1 VILLLF
7 LVLFLGVIN
16 SFILERYLPFVPYT
30 AALFMEG
37 LTIAIVQA
45 IRRAHDKI
53 LWVSFDSAI
62 TIWANADPHLI
73 LFVFLP
79 PLVFGEA
86 MQLNVSLVKACFKQ
100 CLLLAGPG
108 VLIGAALTGAAGRY
122 LLPYGWDWNTAML
135 FGAIVSATDPVAVVA
150 IFNSLGVSPRLTMV
164 ISGESLFND
173 GTAYVLFSLFLI
185 LCSGV
190 QPTLAWLVGFL
201 FQMTFAGPIVG
212 LLLGQ
217 LAVWFIGLSSVQHY
231 HGDSMG
237 QVIVTVCC
245 GYLSFFIAE
254 EMNSS
259 GMLALVASGLVV
271 ATSAWPRFIERETL
285 QTIWHAIEFVANTV
299 IFVLSGIIFGGLL
312 CERRHIIEMKD
323 FAVLGMVYLV
333 SMLIRMVMVG
343 ILWVPLNKSG
353 NAITIQEGI
362 VMIWS
367 GMRGAVGLLMALVA
381 DQDENI
387 DAKARTLI
395 IFHAGGMAAIMQ
407 LINGPL
413 TPTVLRLCGLMDS
426 TDKEN
431 VISDVQKR
439 IAARTKDQMRKDLK
453 GEDTRALFSQ
463 AVEKQVS
470 AIVFHPI
477 VDPQGGED
485 SEISARTTAAIRPE
499 KLDTDTAELRRFRTS
514 AEKETLNRNQLRM
527 LRESLMRVVKN
538 SYWDILDGGVLA
550 RKSSVTKVLLES
562 ADLGMLETLSET
574 HELSDWETVRKG
586 LEIGEYKD
594 EQEFRAA
601 SLYKYFF
608 KDFENYQQRGITA
621 ALAFIHAHEVA
632 VNVLKSFMA
641 GDAGESLEESFII
654 NAVEEQNK
662 KPAVY
667 LESMPKDMVTLTQNK
682 MLARKLLAFQAKQ
695 VSGLASRGLISDTH
709 ASELEHRLHASAR
722 GVWGLRLEHAASWV
736 PDPRGLAASAARMAA
751 PATTSADTAM
761 QRVMMR
767 FAPRTQQHP

>member
-1 VILLLF
+1 
-7 LVLFLGVIN
+7 
-16 SFILERYLPFVPYT
+16 
-30 AALFMEG
+30 
-37 LTIAIVQA
+37 
-45 IRRAHDKI
+45 
-53 LWVSFDSAI
+53 
-62 TIWANADPHLI
+62 
-73 LFVFLP
+73 
-79 PLVFGEA
+79 
-86 MQLNVSLVKACFKQ
+86 
-100 CLLLAGPG
+100 
-108 VLIGAALTGAAGRY
+108 
-122 LLPYGWDWNTAML
+122 
-135 FGAIVSATDPVAVVA
+135 
-150 IFNSLGVSPRLTMV
+150 
-164 ISGESLFND
+164 
-173 GTAYVLFSLFLI
+173 
-185 LCSGV
+185 
-190 QPTLAWLVGFL
+190 
-201 FQMTFAGPIVG
+201 
-212 LLLGQ
+212 
-217 LAVWFIGLSSVQHY
+217 
-231 HGDSMG
+231 
-237 QVIVTVCC
+237 
-245 GYLSFFIAE
+245 
-254 EMNSS
+254 
-259 GMLALVASGLVV
+259 
-271 ATSAWPRFIERETL
+271 
-285 QTIWHAIEFVANTV
+285 
-299 IFVLSGIIFGGLL
+299 
-312 CERRHIIEMKD
+312 
-323 FAVLGMVYLV
+323 
-333 SMLIRMVMVG
+333 
-343 ILWVPLNKSG
+343 
-353 NAITIQEGI
+353 
-362 VMIWS
+362 
-367 GMRGAVGLLMALVA
+367 
-381 DQDENI
+381 
-387 DAKARTLI
+387 
-395 IFHAGGMAAIMQ
+395 
-407 LINGPL
+407 
-413 TPTVLRLCGLMDS
+413 
-426 TDKEN
+426 
-431 VISDVQKR
+431 
-439 IAARTKDQMRKDLK
+439 
-453 GEDTRALFSQ
+453 
-463 AVEKQVS
+463 VEKQVS